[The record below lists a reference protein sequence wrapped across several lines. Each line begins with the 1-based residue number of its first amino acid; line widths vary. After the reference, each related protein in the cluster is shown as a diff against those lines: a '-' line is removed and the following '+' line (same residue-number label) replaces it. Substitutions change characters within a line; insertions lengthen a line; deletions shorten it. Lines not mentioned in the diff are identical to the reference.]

1 MSCISSRLA
10 CYLIHYS
17 PLVERLTTQLNS
29 PLWNLLLPIVVD
41 EYQASSE
48 ASFFPFHY
56 HLLPSVKAEIMAQC
70 TQIVHILSL
79 HHKSLLSRNLD
90 IHPACLYQIR
100 LAKDPSVI
108 REFYSQ
114 ALSSY
119 SPKNHE
125 LTLQH
130 LKAMKLF
137 LESGK
142 DYCLILE
149 DDSIPIHTNPLKFE
163 KYMHECLDH
172 VCILKDGLFDISNSF
187 GFRPYMSSPSDF
199 PSSCFIKM
207 APGQTRC
214 ASSYLVSRDAASL
227 IINQSYPIVLPVDW
241 HIGSI
246 LSRHSFR
253 TFWYSHPMFSQGSQ
267 SGHFISNQVSRNS

>member
-1 MSCISSRLA
+1 MSFISSRLA

-17 PLVERLTTQLNS
+17 PLVERLRTQVNS
-29 PLWNLLLPIVVD
+29 PLWHLLLPTVVD
-41 EYQASSE
+41 EYLASSE
-48 ASFFPFHY
+48 ASFFPFHF
-56 HLLPSVKAEIMAQC
+56 HLLASVKAQIMAQC
-70 TQIVHILSL
+70 TEIVHILSL

-90 IHPACLYQIR
+90 IHPACPCQIR
-100 LAKDPSVI
+100 STKDPLVI
-108 REFYSQ
+108 RGFYSQ
-114 ALSSY
+114 AVSSY

-137 LESGK
+137 LESGQ

-149 DDSIPIHTNPLKFE
+149 DDSIPIHTNPSRFE
-163 KYMHECLDH
+163 QYMHECLNH
-172 VCILKDGLFDISNSF
+172 VCILKDGFFDISNSF

-199 PSSCFIKM
+199 SSPCFIKM

-227 IINQSYPIVLPVDW
+227 IVNQSYPIVLPVDW
-241 HIGSI
+241 HISYI
-246 LSRHSFR
+246 LSRHSLQ
-253 TFWYSHPMFSQGSQ
+253 TYWYNQPMYSQGSQ
-267 SGHFISNQVSRNS
+267 SGDFISNQASRNS